1 MKKEIRAASGGLPWW
16 LKMAKNPP
24 VMQEAWVRS
33 LGWEDPPE
41 EGMEPDLVILPGESR
56 GQRSLVGYSPWVRG
70 QTRLNN

>member
-24 VMQEAWVRS
+24 VMQKAWVRS

-56 GQRSLVGYSPWVRG
+56 GQRSLVGYSP
-70 QTRLNN
+70 